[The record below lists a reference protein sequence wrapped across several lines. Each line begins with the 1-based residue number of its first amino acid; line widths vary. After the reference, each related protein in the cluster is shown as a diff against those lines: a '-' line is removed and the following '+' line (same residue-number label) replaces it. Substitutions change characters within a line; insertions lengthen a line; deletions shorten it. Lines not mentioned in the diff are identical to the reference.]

1 MIHLHPFLRKCTRRT
16 LVYQRDTCSPMFMRS
31 SCQFEG
37 NLSQVKWET
46 QTGGWGCGSAV
57 GCLLPIL
64 RAWGFI
70 SRAAN
75 KQPPNIMI
83 SPGARCKRAVGEG
96 LVFIFSFRDPW
107 CKMVKEPCSFGSHGG
122 RPSPEVKCKS
132 WRVGTKPSCSV
143 LGDQKYD
150 CHMVLKI
157 WKSSTGEVEAGGLW
171 VTHNEFQA
179 SLWCRA
185 RPCYK
190 TAKQR
195 RQTKPKHRPWVK
207 EHQKPPSR

>member
-1 MIHLHPFLRKCTRRT
+1 
-16 LVYQRDTCSPMFMRS
+16 
-31 SCQFEG
+31 
-37 NLSQVKWET
+37 
-46 QTGGWGCGSAV
+46 
-57 GCLLPIL
+57 
-64 RAWGFI
+64 
-70 SRAAN
+70 
-75 KQPPNIMI
+75 MI
-83 SPGARCKRAVGEG
+83 SPGARYKHAVGEG

-157 WKSSTGEVEAGGLW
+157 WKSSTGEIEAGGLW

-185 RPCYK
+185 RSCYK

-195 RQTKPKHRPWVK
+195 GQTKSKHRPWVK
-207 EHQKPPSR
+207 EHQKPPSRSASAKMRWCNRVINKLFAREQEAHCWWALVRQFQNPRL